1 MDLFKD
7 LLRLLLFVPVVW
19 LVFYLTTLIHEAGHL
34 IAYLLGTK
42 SWHIKVGRG
51 KQLMRIGRV
60 TFHLN
65 PLVRLAVLFGREK
78 KLCRRKKR

>member
-1 MDLFKD
+1 MPEDHAIFPCSFQKD

-42 SWHIKVGRG
+42 SWHI
-51 KQLMRIGRV
+51 
-60 TFHLN
+60 
-65 PLVRLAVLFGREK
+65 
-78 KLCRRKKR
+78 